1 MRINATD
8 KLKVNKMIKNY
19 TILAEYQRQYAEK
32 FKTHIQPV
40 IADAVYG
47 DNIEMDIELPYKDTF
62 KQFVVIFNNTE
73 TIELQYLD
81 SDGDYVYKAYYK
93 ESQKVREVN
102 LYNLLA
108 CASNLMARH
117 EAARNFEIKFNSI
130 TLKEFMAID
139 VDNFD
144 ERIAKKYC
152 GNEYSIKAIE
162 DCYRLFSY
170 CRKHYHGRTNWRET
184 RVNSYNGKHV
194 FEYIIGKILN
204 FDSYYVHTSEFAAAA
219 VMFYN
224 YMCESEALNI
234 TENKPN
240 WDMIL
245 PDYYEVLEH
254 LRCAK
259 WRDA

>member
-19 TILAEYQRQYAEK
+19 SILAEYQRQYAEK
-32 FKTHIQPV
+32 FKTHNQPV

-62 KQFVVIFNNTE
+62 KSFVVIFNNTE

-81 SDGDYVYKAYYK
+81 SVCDYVYKAYYK

-117 EAARNFEIKFNSI
+117 EAAHNFEISINSI
-130 TLKEFMAID
+130 TSKEFMSID
-139 VDNFD
+139 VEDFD

-152 GNEYSIKAIE
+152 GATYNKNAIE
-162 DCYRLFSY
+162 NCYRLLSY
-170 CRKHYHGRTNWRET
+170 CQKHYHGRTNWRDT
-184 RVNSYNGKHV
+184 SVNSYSGKHV
-194 FEYIIGKILN
+194 FEHIIARILN
-204 FDSYYVHTSEFAAAA
+204 LNSYYVHTSEFAAAA

-224 YMCESEALNI
+224 YMCETEALNI

-240 WDMIL
+240 WDMSL
-245 PDYYEVLEH
+245 PDYYEVLEYLH
-254 LRCAK
+254 CAK